1 MRYADDFSIYV
12 KSKKSAKRVGN
23 SIYKFL
29 RDKLQ
34 WPINRDKSGIRRPS
48 TFEIVGYSFVPTYK
62 RTPGTY
68 QFVVKKS
75 KWKEFKLKLKQR
87 TKKTIPMSFDE
98 RIQRIN

>member
-48 TFEIVGYSFVPTYK
+48 TFEILGYSLYRYTK
-62 RTPGTY
+62 R
-68 QFVVKKS
+68 
-75 KWKEFKLKLKQR
+75 EHR
-87 TKKTIPMSFDE
+87 AN
-98 RIQRIN
+98 INSLLRNQNGRNLS